1 MRSTMLT
8 KSSRRN
14 CSGETLTETVMP
26 GHALPS
32 RQARRSTLA
41 PSSMMRPE
49 CSAIGMNSPGGIKP
63 RVGCGQRASASTP
76 TTVSPLALKIGW

>member
-1 MRSTMLT
+1 MRSTTST
-8 KSSRRN
+8 KSERRN

-32 RQARRSTLA
+32 RQARRSTHS

-49 CSAIGMNSPGGIKP
+49 CSAIGMKSAGEITP
-63 RVGCGQRASASTP
+63 RVGCVQRASASTP
-76 TTVSPLALKIGW
+76 TTVSPLALTIG